1 MSNDIE
7 VIMRENTHTN
17 TKTTTRTY
25 LADADTKD
33 MTFLCKA
40 TAADCIA
47 IYTHTV
53 GQTEYTDE
61 C

>member
-1 MSNDIE
+1 
-7 VIMRENTHTN
+7 
-17 TKTTTRTY
+17 
-25 LADADTKD
+25 
-33 MTFLCKA
+33 MTFLRKA

-61 C
+61 R